1 MVNNRIFIQ
10 PSTKVSIYWS
20 PSIRVLCLHTC
31 ETHEMKIHAQR
42 YASDCRP
49 YQVLVQTC
57 CRFPPREVGPCFPF
71 AESILDNA
79 AVQPYVHDAIVNV
92 KEGQHTHQFRV
103 FYKWHV
109 WLHTNTF
116 LPMTD
121 CVSMR
126 GSMLVM
132 HVAALDSSSIVSMW
146 GGDTILVDFL
156 IGR

>member
-1 MVNNRIFIQ
+1 MVNNCIFIQ
-10 PSTKVSIYWS
+10 PSNKVSIYWS
-20 PSIRVLCLHTC
+20 PSIWVLCLHTC
-31 ETHEMKIHAQR
+31 KTHEMKIRAWQ
-42 YASDCRP
+42 YASDHRP
-49 YQVLVQTC
+49 YQVLVPTC
-57 CRFPPREVGPCFPF
+57 CHFPPREVGPHFPF

-79 AVQPYVHDAIVNV
+79 VVQPYVHDCIVNV

-109 WLHTNTF
+109 RLHTNTF

-132 HVAALDSSSIVSMW
+132 RVAALDSSSIVNMR
-146 GGDTILVDFL
+146 GHDTILADFL

>member
-10 PSTKVSIYWS
+10 PSNKVSIYWS

-31 ETHEMKIHAQR
+31 KTHEMKIHARR
-42 YASDCRP
+42 YASDRRP
-49 YQVLVQTC
+49 YQVLVPTR
-57 CRFPPREVGPCFPF
+57 CRFPPREVGPRFPF
-71 AESILDNA
+71 AESILDDA
-79 AVQPYVHDAIVNV
+79 AVQPYVHDCIVNI

-103 FYKWHV
+103 FYKRHV

-132 HVAALDSSSIVSMW
+132 RVAALDSSSIVNMQ
-146 GGDTILVDFL
+146 GRDTILADFL

>member
-10 PSTKVSIYWS
+10 PSNKVSIYWS

-31 ETHEMKIHAQR
+31 KTHEMKIHTRR
-42 YASDCRP
+42 YASDRRP
-49 YQVLVQTC
+49 YQVLVPTC
-57 CRFPPREVGPCFPF
+57 CHFPPREVGPCFPF
-71 AESILDNA
+71 AESILDDA
-79 AVQPYVHDAIVNV
+79 AVQPYVHDCIVNV

-103 FYKWHV
+103 FYKQHV

-132 HVAALDSSSIVSMW
+132 RVAALDSSSIVNMR
-146 GGDTILVDFL
+146 GHDTILADFL